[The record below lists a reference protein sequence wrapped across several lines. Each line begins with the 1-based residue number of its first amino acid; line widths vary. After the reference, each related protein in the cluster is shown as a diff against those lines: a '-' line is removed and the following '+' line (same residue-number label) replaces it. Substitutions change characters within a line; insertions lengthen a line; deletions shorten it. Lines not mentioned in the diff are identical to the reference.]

1 MEQPGRH
8 LTHAQGSSGLE
19 EKICSFVARLPENEG
34 TDPRAN
40 VTWDSVVVMV
50 RATLSCFLEELLSY
64 LPAVLNQVSKS
75 NEENENF
82 KRKTNQEEDLF

>member
-1 MEQPGRH
+1 
-8 LTHAQGSSGLE
+8 
-19 EKICSFVARLPENEG
+19 
-34 TDPRAN
+34 
-40 VTWDSVVVMV
+40 MV

-82 KRKTNQEEDLF
+82 KRQTNQEEDLF